1 MLGVGGLSFSRGIG
15 ISMEILG
22 LTEKAGSRN
31 DSLNFPFTLV
41 PLEKKGKEH
50 QRTKCIKWNNVRKTY
65 SRNFRNA
72 MN

>member
-15 ISMEILG
+15 ILMEILG

-41 PLEKKGKEH
+41 PLEKKAKED
-50 QRTKCIKWNNVRKTY
+50 QRTKCIK
-65 SRNFRNA
+65 
-72 MN
+72 